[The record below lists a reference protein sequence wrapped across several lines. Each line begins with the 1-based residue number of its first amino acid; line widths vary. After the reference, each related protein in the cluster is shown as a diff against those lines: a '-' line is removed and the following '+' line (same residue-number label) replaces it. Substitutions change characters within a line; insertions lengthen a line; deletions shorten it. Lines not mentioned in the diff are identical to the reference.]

1 MALLTRHMRVFLIAL
16 CACGAASTGPVS
28 SSRASAVTP
37 THRGAD
43 SAPIDVIDALAQP
56 LAESSWIVPGPAQLE
71 LGGDSLQAIEDAP
84 RLEVSVLEEQ
94 GSDIRVGVRLDHAR
108 FALWMPRSRLLAIIA
123 RDQRVHV
130 PGAPLA
136 IGETAMEVVL
146 HGGAQVER
154 LAHENSSTRIRYI
167 GALEVEGWV
176 PDDALTDR
184 APVGHRRLGRIPS
197 GKRPLMLVP
206 GAVIRAEPKW
216 AGAQLAVLGQGYFV
230 DEIKP
235 IDDAWSEIGYEDGDL
250 EVHGYVS
257 KRDPPGRTHRRR
269 AVEQSTPATPNAV
282 VADGTCLFIAGDEV
296 GFIVG
301 SRELVVARTDR
312 VGWFSVTIDSPWG
325 PLAFDARGTTM
336 TDLAKCSG

>member
-1 MALLTRHMRVFLIAL
+1 MRHMRVFLIAL
-16 CACGAASTGPVS
+16 CACGAASTSPVPS
-28 SSRASAVTP
+28 TPAPALKP
-37 THRGAD
+37 THRV
-43 SAPIDVIDALAQP
+43 STRPPIDVIDALAQP
-56 LAESSWIVPGPAQLE
+56 LAESSWIVPGAAQLE
-71 LGGDSLQAIEDAP
+71 LGGDALQAIEDAP

-94 GSDIRVGVRLDHAR
+94 GSDIRVGIRLDHAR
-108 FALWMPRSRLLAIIA
+108 FALWMPRARLLAIIA
-123 RDQRVHV
+123 RDQRVTI
-130 PGAPLA
+130 PGVPLA
-136 IGETAMEVVL
+136 FGDAPMEVVL

-154 LAHENSSTRIRYI
+154 LAHDHGTTRIRYI

-184 APVGHRRLGRIPS
+184 APVGNRRLGRIPT
-197 GKRPLMLVP
+197 GKKPLMLIP

-230 DEIKP
+230 DELKQ
-235 IDDAWSEIGYEDGDL
+235 IDEAWSEIGYADGDV

-257 KRDPPGRTHRRR
+257 KRDPPARTHRRR
-269 AVEQSTPATPNAV
+269 VVEASMPATPNAT

-301 SRELVVARTDR
+301 DRELVVTKTDR

-325 PLAFDARGTTM
+325 PLGFDAKGATVSE
-336 TDLAKCSG
+336 LAKCSG